1 MKDIELND
9 MEKKYNEFD
18 MDITRRLTRLEA
30 KVDLICQKIE
40 NMERKS
46 SNLFVATVSAIV
58 AGAVSYLS
66 NLLLRKQT

>member
-58 AGAVSYLS
+58 ASAVSYLS

>member
-1 MKDIELND
+1 MKDIELKET
-9 MEKKYNEFD
+9 EKKYDEFD

>member
-1 MKDIELND
+1 MRDIELK
-9 MEKKYNEFD
+9 ETERKYDEFD
-18 MDITRRLTRLEA
+18 LDITRRLTRLEA

-40 NMERKS
+40 NMERKG

-58 AGAVSYLS
+58 AGTVSYLS

>member
-1 MKDIELND
+1 MKDIELKNT
-9 MEKKYNEFD
+9 EKKYDEFD

-30 KVDLICQKIE
+30 KADLICQKIE

-46 SNLFVATVSAIV
+46 SNLFVASVSAIV

-66 NLLLRKQT
+66 NLLLRK

>member
-1 MKDIELND
+1 MKDIELKET
-9 MEKKYNEFD
+9 EKKYDEFD

-58 AGAVSYLS
+58 AGTVSYLS